1 MRKLGA
7 LLVGLSLLL
16 FLFVPLTQAEIQYE
30 VGKVTY
36 EFHSDYTRVSIEVT
50 PGTGYFGVKDLQDPP
65 RLLVNLY
72 PASLASLSKEIK
84 VGDRFVESIRL
95 DQEPRQTVRVVLD
108 LNLSNATSS
117 VDLSS
122 VPSRVVIEI
131 RGPQEDLV
139 ATILKEKDSPIIRK
153 EELPPTAPPPEKEK
167 AIYTIVL
174 DPGHGG
180 KDPGAIG
187 RSTGLEEKEITLE
200 VAKEVARLLRNEA
213 EIRVYLTRDS
223 DQYLSLD
230 RRTEI
235 ANQLEANMFISIH
248 ANSGYRRNAKGVE
261 TFFNSQ
267 YSYGEGAEEVAVRE
281 NKPLGSENVPD
292 EAKLII
298 WDLIQ
303 NAYRSESND
312 LAHTVQKELVQTT
325 DGEDRGVKSAGFYVL
340 RGAAMPAVLVEIG
353 FLSNPS
359 EERMLRKEDF
369 REKIALGIVKGI
381 KRYYQGKL

>member
-1 MRKLGA
+1 MGKLA
-7 LLVGLSLLL
+7 RLLVGLSLLL
-16 FLFVPLTQAEIQYE
+16 FLFVPLTQAQIQYE

-36 EFHSDYTRVSIEVT
+36 ESHFDYTRVSIEVSSE
-50 PGTGYFGVKDLQDPP
+50 TGYVAQPLQDPP
-65 RLLVNLY
+65 RLKVNLY
-72 PASLASLSKEIK
+72 PASLTSSSKEIK
-84 VGDRFVESIRL
+84 VGDRFVKSIRL
-95 DQEPRQTVRVVLD
+95 DQETEEVVRVVLD
-108 LNLSNATSS
+108 LNISDSTSS

-122 VPSRVVIEI
+122 DPSRLLIEI
-131 RGPQEDLV
+131 RGSEEDLV
-139 ATILKEKDSPIIRK
+139 AALLKEQDSPIIR
-153 EELPPTAPPPEKEK
+153 EDEFPSIAPSPEKEK
-167 AIYTIVL
+167 TIYTIVL

-187 RSTGLEEKEITLE
+187 RSTGLNEKEVTLQ
-200 VAKEVARLLRNEA
+200 VAKEVAKMLRNEA
-213 EIRVYLTRDS
+213 AIRVYLTRNS

-230 RRTEI
+230 RRTQI
-235 ANQLEANMFISIH
+235 ANNLEADMFISIH

-261 TFFNSQ
+261 TFFNSR
-267 YSYGEGAEEVAVRE
+267 YSYGEGAEEVSARE
-281 NKPLGSENVPD
+281 NKPLGAENVPD

-312 LAHTVQKELVQTT
+312 LAHTVQRELIKTT

-359 EERMLRKEDF
+359 EEIMLKKEDF
-369 REKIALGIVKGI
+369 REKIALGIVTGI